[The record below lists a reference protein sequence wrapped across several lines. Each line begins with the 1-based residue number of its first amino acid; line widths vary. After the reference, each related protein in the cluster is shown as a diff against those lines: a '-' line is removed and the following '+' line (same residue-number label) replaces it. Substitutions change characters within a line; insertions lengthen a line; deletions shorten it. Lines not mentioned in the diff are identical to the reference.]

1 MPSPEGGME
10 GMERC
15 LSKALNWGR
24 KRGSSKETWDSVRT
38 KKRKSEWMLRSAK
51 QGQLGKALWPLE
63 GRLIF
68 QVVIVLI

>member
-1 MPSPEGGME
+1 MPTAEGGME

-24 KRGSSKETWDSVRT
+24 KCGPSKDTWDSVT

-63 GRLIF
+63 GPSIF
-68 QVVIVLI
+68 

>member
-1 MPSPEGGME
+1 MPTAEGGVE

-24 KRGSSKETWDSVRT
+24 KRGSSKDTWDSVT

-51 QGQLGKALWPLE
+51 QGQLGKTLWPLE
-63 GRLIF
+63 GPLIF
-68 QVVIVLI
+68 